1 MNTIWLSFKE
11 AFCMFLKTKFLFG
24 SATCV
29 FGIPFIAKNYL
40 DIDKWLSIKYA
51 AIAITAYFLIVFFLR
66 LWENYKKWFSN
77 HFFDSI
83 WGDGLL
89 LVQEVHELVRLY
101 EIDNS
106 QRDEYLKKFCN
117 LTKQYFDKLTKKNC
131 NVSIKL
137 PKVPAPLEEFEV
149 ENVCRDS
156 KSTCRDTDL
165 YKAQKHLILQNTAYT
180 TILARLVKGKKN
192 AIYINNHIDESTYE
206 STSTPAYENEQLP
219 YKSEMVT
226 AIRKYPYMRPF
237 GGSTELRGFLCIDS
251 ESENTFSNDRYYVCV
266 VNLLSDS
273 LYRIVQPNE

>member
-51 AIAITAYFLIVFFLR
+51 AIAITAYFLIVFFLC

-77 HFFDSI
+77 QFFDSI

-106 QRDEYLKKFCN
+106 KRDEYLKKN
-117 LTKQYFDKLTKKNC
+117 LQFDK
-131 NVSIKL
+131 
-137 PKVPAPLEEFEV
+137 
-149 ENVCRDS
+149 
-156 KSTCRDTDL
+156 
-165 YKAQKHLILQNTAYT
+165 
-180 TILARLVKGKKN
+180 TI
-192 AIYINNHIDESTYE
+192 
-206 STSTPAYENEQLP
+206 
-219 YKSEMVT
+219 
-226 AIRKYPYMRPF
+226 F
-237 GGSTELRGFLCIDS
+237 
-251 ESENTFSNDRYYVCV
+251 
-266 VNLLSDS
+266 
-273 LYRIVQPNE
+273 